1 VEDDSAQAT
10 SPGISAVAGEGDL
23 RVLGYLPDSQSL
35 HVAGMYADVCS
46 PSLRDRDVTDIVK
59 ASSTS
64 DDWQDALSAEMES
77 ALRTLPP
84 KPYIGTRSRNC
95 SYRYG

>member
-1 VEDDSAQAT
+1 MCIYSSSKNRQDVDEDSAQGT

-46 PSLRDRDVTDIVK
+46 P
-59 ASSTS
+59 
-64 DDWQDALSAEMES
+64 
-77 ALRTLPP
+77 
-84 KPYIGTRSRNC
+84 
-95 SYRYG
+95 